1 MRSAIAVACA
11 ALLAA
16 AAARGAEAIIRCES
30 ADGKVTYSN
39 GECPPNTR
47 QVRRVELSP
56 PIVVHDGAQ
65 PPAKLPAAKAAPTIT
80 PAPPR
85 RARDPV
91 QEDRELTAQ
100 LAEQRRECEAR
111 ARDVQRLQDELAAAS
126 ADARASAELALRRA
140 QDDFRGLCPRPR

>member
-1 MRSAIAVACA
+1 MRSVIAVACA

-16 AAARGAEAIIRCES
+16 ASARGAEAIIRCES
-30 ADGKVTYSN
+30 TDGRVTYSN
-39 GECPPNTR
+39 GECPPNTK

-65 PPAKLPAAKAAPTIT
+65 SPAKSPAPRSAPAIA

-85 RARDPV
+85 RARDPA

-111 ARDVQRLQDELAAAS
+111 A
-126 ADARASAELALRRA
+126 
-140 QDDFRGLCPRPR
+140 